1 MLETPAR
8 SIPTTH
14 DRAMTELIRSR
25 RRLTSA
31 RESLELA
38 VGILRQLNENADARQ
53 TSILEGVIGDLE
65 EVEAKLRVV

>member
-1 MLETPAR
+1 MLEAPERT
-8 SIPTTH
+8 IPTTH

-38 VGILRQLNENADARQ
+38 VGILRHLNGDADARQ

-65 EVEAKLRVV
+65 EAEAKLRVI